1 MSYKGELRRN
11 VRSLVAASLG
21 SGAGL
26 MLMSY
31 TTTIFAPFLVKEFAW
46 SRAQYA
52 LIGLSMLFSL
62 VALPFIGRLT
72 DRFGVA
78 RTALVGALGIPGCLV
93 AYSLMTGS
101 FAVYFAISTAIL
113 VLGSF
118 TSPVVYTRIIAADFK
133 EARGLALTVV
143 TIAPALFGA
152 IAAPVLTQVIE
163 AWGWRA
169 GYRALALFVLA
180 CGLLAIWLLPAA
192 TRPTELREHKPRPA
206 RADYRA
212 ILSSR
217 PFWIIFVAMFLC
229 TLSTPLHSSQMGLML
244 GDNNLASTQVA
255 AMISV
260 YSVGTI
266 VGRFVCGVALD
277 RFSAPPVAVISM
289 LLPALGFALLA
300 TSLDALPV
308 IAFSM
313 FLVGLAVGAEGDL
326 QSYLVARHFDLR
338 IFSTTLSLVYCGVF
352 AASAFGA
359 AIVSLT
365 LKLTDSFDLFLTLI
379 AIAVAVGSAIFALLP
394 KTAGA
399 KVGETTID
407 ADGPAKYRSAANQP
421 IG

>member
-1 MSYKGELRRN
+1 MTYRGELRRN
-11 VRSLVAASLG
+11 LRSLAAASLG

-31 TTTIFAPFLVKEFAW
+31 TTTIFAPYLVKAFAW

-72 DRFGVA
+72 DRFGVR
-78 RTALVGALGIPGCLV
+78 RTALVGALGIPACLT

-118 TSPVVYTRIIAADFK
+118 TSPVVYTRIIAADFQK
-133 EARGLALTVV
+133 ARGLALTVV

-152 IAAPVLTQVIE
+152 IAAPLLTQVIE

-169 GYRALALFVLA
+169 GYRALAAFVLV
-180 CGLLAIWLLPAA
+180 CGLLAIWLVPERPAA
-192 TRPTELREHKPRPA
+192 TVARETKPKPA
-206 RADYRA
+206 RADFRA
-212 ILSSR
+212 ILASR

-244 GDNNLASTQVA
+244 HENHLASTQVA

-266 VGRFVCGVALD
+266 VGRFACGLALD
-277 RFSAPPVAVISM
+277 KFSAPLVAVVSM
-289 LLPALGFALLA
+289 LMPAFGFVLLA
-300 TSLDALPV
+300 SPLDTLPV
-308 IAFSM
+308 IAVSM

-359 AIVSLT
+359 GLVSLT
-365 LKLTDSFDLFLTLI
+365 LKLADSFAPFLVLVAVAI
-379 AIAVAVGSAIFALLP
+379 AIGSAIFALLP
-394 KTAGA
+394 KSVGA
-399 KVGETTID
+399 KVGESGD
-407 ADGPAKYRSAANQP
+407 DEANEPSGLPANQP
-421 IG
+421 VG